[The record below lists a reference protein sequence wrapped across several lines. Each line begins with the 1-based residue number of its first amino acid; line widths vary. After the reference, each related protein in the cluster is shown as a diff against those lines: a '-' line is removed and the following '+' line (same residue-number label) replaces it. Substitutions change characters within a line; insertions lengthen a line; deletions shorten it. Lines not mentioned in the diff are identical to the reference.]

1 MLYATHSPY
10 FVAAPRFD
18 AVRIF
23 RREHV
28 DGLVVGANV
37 TAASLSI
44 VAAGLTSEQADPRL
58 YIART
63 FGEQFR
69 EAFFAKGVLLVE
81 GPSDVAIFDAAA
93 ELLGIGDLAADGI
106 VATHVGGKGSQ
117 PIALAILKALEIPT
131 FCVFDSDANAADGT
145 PCPTC
150 GRGRSDRA
158 SAIKSNRRVLS
169 ALGAPEVDFPLAT
182 VEHGWACFH
191 GEVEDA
197 IAGFRSILDSVK
209 VEMGWKGKSPEAYSE
224 AIRRA
229 GKDALPGSI
238 REILLHT
245 RALAGLA
252 AGAVPAD
259 EQPD

>member
-1 MLYATHSPY
+1 M
-10 FVAAPRFD
+10 
-18 AVRIF
+18 
-23 RREHV
+23 
-28 DGLVVGANV
+28 
-37 TAASLSI
+37 
-44 VAAGLTSEQADPRL
+44 
-58 YIART
+58 
-63 FGEQFR
+63 
-69 EAFFAKGVLLVE
+69 
-81 GPSDVAIFDAAA
+81 AIFDAAA